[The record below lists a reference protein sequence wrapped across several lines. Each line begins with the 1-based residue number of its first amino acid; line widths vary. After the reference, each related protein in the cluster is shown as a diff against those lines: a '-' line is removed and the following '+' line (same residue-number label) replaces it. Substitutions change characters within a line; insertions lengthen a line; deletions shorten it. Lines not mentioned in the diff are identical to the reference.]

1 MINNDFPFKNHWIFL
16 LRSGVLPEY
25 GQRGRVGVLHCG
37 GTAVCRWQVFLG
49 AHGIFPWDNPDVFFY
64 LKMYGFGGIINGILW
79 DYMGLYELK
88 Q

>member
-1 MINNDFPFKNHWIFL
+1 MTFPLKIIGF
-16 LRSGVLPEY
+16 SCC
-25 GQRGRVGVLHCG
+25 GQESFQSTASAARVGVLHCG